1 VAASNDAGADGAKA
15 RDGLSKRLKLGGV
28 RGRRWLLAGGAVAA
42 VQTVVFVSVVGDLRV
57 GYDADRNWVS
67 QLSLGPGGWLAS
79 VNFAVCGVLVIL
91 CGLGL
96 GATLAPG
103 ARATRAVRL
112 VVCSG
117 ICLVAIAV
125 VPTDPGIGYPP
136 DVPTANTLVGM
147 LHKVISVAL
156 GGAGVAAAVVLG
168 RCLGS
173 WARPLGV
180 AVASVMAAAFV
191 AGSVLVLLD
200 AGGVLPGAPS
210 GLLERVALYAG
221 LGWIGVVSMVLLLG
235 RAPTSRSE
243 TRDTATSNA

>member
-1 VAASNDAGADGAKA
+1 M
-15 RDGLSKRLKLGGV
+15 
-28 RGRRWLLAGGAVAA
+28 
-42 VQTVVFVSVVGDLRV
+42 VVFVSVVGDLRA

-79 VNFAVCGVLVIL
+79 VNVAFCGVLVIL

-96 GATLAPG
+96 SATLAPG

-117 ICLVAIAV
+117 ICLVAIAL

-136 DVPTANTLVGM
+136 DVPTANTFVGM

-156 GGAGVAAAVVLG
+156 GGAGIAAAVVLG

-221 LGWIGVVSMVLLLG
+221 LGWIGVVSIVLLLG
-235 RAPTSRSE
+235 PAPTSRNE